1 MKTLVVDAI
10 APEGLVY
17 LREHGFEIDQLMKP
31 SLPTL
36 YERVGDYEALVTRSG
51 TAVTPE
57 LLEHAPRLR
66 VVGRP
71 GVGLDITRVAP
82 GARRAVAVVSAPCGK
97 LGSASGHPRV

>member
-57 LLEHAPRLR
+57 LLETRR
-66 VVGRP
+66 GSGSSGGP
-71 GVGLDITRVAP
+71 GSGSTTSTW
-82 GARRAVAVVSAPCGK
+82 RRAPAGASSWSTRRSATSC
-97 LGSASGHPRV
+97 R